1 MALLHGDLLLS
12 ETVFTLMGAM
22 ASITIVILQ
31 LKLST
36 SSVTETPER
45 AGMEEKS

>member
-1 MALLHGDLLLS
+1 MAFLNGDLFLK
-12 ETVFTLMGAM
+12 ETVLSLMGAM
-22 ASITIVILQ
+22 ASIMFVILQ

-45 AGMEEKS
+45 AGVEEKI